1 MSAKELNTLYV
12 GGDHCVA
19 VLGNLLLMVVRN
31 DPEPSFARLLP
42 LFVKRL
48 KAQAT
53 GPIGFFVVV
62 RADTPPPGEEAR
74 ATLRSA
80 FQTFNASM
88 AFGALTLETTG
99 FVGASMRS
107 VVNLLLLATRPTF
120 PLKVF
125 GSVDEAARWLLQT
138 QPQAEEMSQS
148 ALVQIVESLRAD
160 YAAGTLRETRS
171 GA

>member
-1 MSAKELNTLYV
+1 MSAKELDTLYV

-19 VLGNLLLMVVRN
+19 IFGNLLLMVVRN

-42 LFVKRL
+42 LYLKRL

-62 RADTPPPGEEAR
+62 RADAPPPVEEAR
-74 ATLRSA
+74 ATLKSA

-107 VVNLLLLATRPTF
+107 VVNLLILATRPTF

-125 GSVDEAARWLLQT
+125 GSVNDAARWLIQT
-138 QPQAEEMSQS
+138 QPRAEETSLS
-148 ALVQIVESLRAD
+148 DLVQIVESLRAD